1 MTAAAHGG
9 TQIGP
14 QAPLVYIVGGAPF
27 GAHRETGFQG
37 GAGSRSNR
45 FQKHIA
51 ASTANLCHPHCPP
64 PALLGDELRDS

>member
-45 FQKHIA
+45 FQKQIA
-51 ASTANLCHPHCPP
+51 ASTANLCHPTVPTSCIV
-64 PALLGDELRDS
+64 GG